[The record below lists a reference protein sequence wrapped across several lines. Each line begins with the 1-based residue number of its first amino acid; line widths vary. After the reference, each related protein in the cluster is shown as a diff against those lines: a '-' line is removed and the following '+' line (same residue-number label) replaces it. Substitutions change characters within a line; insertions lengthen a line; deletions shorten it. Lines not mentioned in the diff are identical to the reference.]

1 MVILEAMAQDNV
13 VISFDGNT
21 GPDSIIKNGKNGYLV
36 AHDDTSQLAKRIDL
50 TMHNDDELQHI
61 LQEGHETLQS
71 YPCRSRISRLHE
83 YVQLAFIH

>member
-71 YPCRSRISRLHE
+71 YSAEAVYHD
-83 YVQLAFIH
+83 FMNMFN